1 MARNDPASTRRGL
14 GNAKRIGKVFR
25 MVKYFRP
32 GVVDI
37 QVSATATNKFRAR
50 VYEIGQ
56 GKPGAMYEVT
66 VGGEEWIKGKGRAW
80 RTEILDLVRTLAR
93 TLSGEAL
100 SLTMGLDAPRPEALN
115 TPHETKHRIVV
126 RAGRS

>member
-1 MARNDPASTRRGL
+1 
-14 GNAKRIGKVFR
+14 

-50 VYEIGQ
+50 VYEIGS
-56 GKPGAMYEVT
+56 KAMYEVT
-66 VGGEEWIKGKGRAW
+66 VGGEEWMKGKGRAW
-80 RTEILDLVRTLAR
+80 KIEILDLVRTLAR

-100 SLTMGLDAPRPEALN
+100 ALTMGLDAVRPEALN
-115 TPHETKHRIVV
+115 TPHETKRRIVV